1 MSILYS
7 NKGEKYI
14 KNGGYF
20 ILFQLYS
27 SLLLGYN
34 ILMLKK
40 TTTTTKERDMKN
52 LTITER
58 SQLRRKAAVR
68 EGYASSASIHDMQ
81 MARRLQIQL
90 EARKFMIR

>member
-1 MSILYS
+1 
-7 NKGEKYI
+7 
-14 KNGGYF
+14 
-20 ILFQLYS
+20 
-27 SLLLGYN
+27 
-34 ILMLKK
+34 
-40 TTTTTKERDMKN
+40 MKN